1 MYKMA
6 DTRITS
12 LFTQLF
18 LDFFFGSRGKK
29 KSRPITTHASLNSK
43 ALTHKPSCMSIQ
55 GSLKTGSQVLV
66 VKYISI
72 IDPTEYETFGKEIKL
87 VL

>member
-1 MYKMA
+1 
-6 DTRITS
+6 
-12 LFTQLF
+12 
-18 LDFFFGSRGKK
+18 
-29 KSRPITTHASLNSK
+29 
-43 ALTHKPSCMSIQ
+43 MSIK

-72 IDPTEYETFGKEIKL
+72 IDAREYEIFDKEIKL